1 MYYLSFLYRL
11 HNNIQKTLEELEVEV
26 SDRIR
31 FMETSTEMLSWM
43 SDTNVALMTS
53 DSGRNMSEGL
63 ENIEKQ
69 KVNSSFFQV
78 MHMGTDINIP
88 KFLT

>member
-43 SDTNVALMTS
+43 SETNVALMTS

-69 KVNSSFFQV
+69 KVNSSFF
-78 MHMGTDINIP
+78 
-88 KFLT
+88 

>member
-1 MYYLSFLYRL
+1 
-11 HNNIQKTLEELEVEV
+11 
-26 SDRIR
+26 
-31 FMETSTEMLSWM
+31 METSTEMLSWM
-43 SDTNVALMTS
+43 SETNVALMTS
-53 DSGRNMSEGL
+53 DSGKNMSEGL

-78 MHMGTDINIP
+78 MHTGTDINIP